1 MNDVAALLQRLHA
14 LEGQVTR
21 LESQNGTLRTD
32 NSLLSSD
39 NKRLTAD
46 LQRLQRKVDDLLAR
60 LGLTSANSS
69 KPPSTDPDKSV
80 SKKGRILDPDAPKKP
95 IGAQDGHTGHA
106 RRWFPSDEV
115 TRFENVRPASCDH
128 CHADLSQQPP
138 AQPPAKRQVV
148 EIPVLRPDVIEYH
161 LHTLACPHCAKLT
174 TALPPSEAT
183 TGTGP
188 RATALMATLCGR
200 YRLSR
205 EETAHL
211 METVLGIPMSKGS
224 VQNACEEVSEA
235 LRTPVGELV
244 EALPKQATVHLDETG
259 WRQGKER
266 RWLWV
271 AVTGLFTVFAVHA
284 KRGEP
289 QLRAWYPKGYSGVV
303 HSDRWGT
310 YGKVF
315 KGVRRQVCWA
325 HLLRDMQGIID
336 RGAEGKAATV
346 AAKEG
351 MGRIFKIW
359 HGYKNGKKSRGE
371 VVEETAEDRKKWM
384 EWGKA
389 GREQREDTKW
399 KAMGKW
405 LVGGEGS
412 VFRFIEEEGVE
423 PTNNAAEQ
431 AVRAGVMWRRGS
443 QGTRSAEGSVF
454 VERLLSVGATC
465 RQQGREVWTY
475 LYDTLCAWRRGT
487 PPPSLLPVTGGGR

>member
-1 MNDVAALLQRLHA
+1 MSEREECEQVGHNRRLDEPPFIHPI
-14 LEGQVTR
+14 
-21 LESQNGTLRTD
+21 D
-32 NSLLSSD
+32 CLS
-39 NKRLTAD
+39 NRC
-46 LQRLQRKVDDLLAR
+46 KV
-60 LGLTSANSS
+60 N
-69 KPPSTDPDKSV
+69 
-80 SKKGRILDPDAPKKP
+80 
-95 IGAQDGHTGHA
+95 
-106 RRWFPSDEV
+106 
-115 TRFENVRPASCDH
+115 
-128 CHADLSQQPP
+128 
-138 AQPPAKRQVV
+138 
-148 EIPVLRPDVIEYH
+148 H
-161 LHTLACPHCAKLT
+161 LHTLACPHCALLT
-174 TALPPSEAT
+174 TALPPAEAT

-244 EALPKQATVHLDETG
+244 EALPKQPTVHLDETG

-271 AVTGLFTVFAVHA
+271 AVTRMLTVFGVHTR
-284 KRGEP
+284 RGEP

-325 HLLRDMQGIID
+325 HLIRDMQGIID
-336 RGAEGKAATV
+336 RGAEGKGATV
-346 AAKEG
+346 AAKEAI
-351 MGRIFKIW
+351 RRLFKIW
-359 HGYKNGKKSRGE
+359 QGYKNGKKSRAE
-371 VVEETAEDRKKWM
+371 VIEETAEDRKKWLL
-384 EWGKA
+384 WGET
-389 GREQREDTKW
+389 GRKQEEDRKW
-399 KAMGKW
+399 KAMGRW
-405 LVGGEGS
+405 LAGGEES
-412 VFRFIEEEGVE
+412 VFRFVLEEGVE

-443 QGTRSAEGSVF
+443 QGTRSAEGSAF

-475 LYDTLCAWRRGT
+475 LYDTLRAWRSGT
-487 PPPSLLPVTGGGR
+487 PPPSLLPVTGG